1 MSEEKNNASNDWKKR
16 EIGALWRRE
25 GKNQKYLSGKVTLG
39 EFGEEQTIQV
49 VIYSNKFKE
58 KDNQPD
64 FRIYKSEPAAPKSSE
79 APAEAP
85 QSSAPEASA
94 PEVADPDIPDVL
106 R

>member
-1 MSEEKNNASNDWKKR
+1 MSEEKNNASSDWKKR

-64 FRIYKSEPAAPKSSE
+64 FRIYKSEPAAPASQVSDSST
-79 APAEAP
+79 PAS
-85 QSSAPEASA
+85 QGTAPESL
-94 PEVADPDIPDVL
+94 DPDIPDVL
-106 R
+106 Q

>member
-1 MSEEKNNASNDWKKR
+1 MSEEKNNASSDWKKR

-64 FRIYKSEPAAPKSSE
+64 FRIYKSEPAAQSAQSSE
-79 APAEAP
+79 SAVPASPAT
-85 QSSAPEASA
+85 AS
-94 PEVADPDIPDVL
+94 ESVDPDIPDVL
-106 R
+106 Q

>member
-1 MSEEKNNASNDWKKR
+1 MSEEKNNASSEWKKR

-64 FRIYKSEPAAPKSSE
+64 FRIYKSEPAAQSAQPSDSVVPASPAKASE
-79 APAEAP
+79 
-85 QSSAPEASA
+85 SVDS
-94 PEVADPDIPDVL
+94 DIPDVL
-106 R
+106 Q

>member
-1 MSEEKNNASNDWKKR
+1 MSEEKNTTSSDWKKR

-39 EFGEEQTIQV
+39 EFGEEQTFQV

-64 FRIYKSEPAAPKSSE
+64 FRIYKSEPAKSSD
-79 APAEAP
+79 
-85 QSSAPEASA
+85 STPEVTDSA
-94 PEVADPDIPDVL
+94 PEVGQSTPEVGDPDIPDVL
-106 R
+106 Q

>member
-1 MSEEKNNASNDWKKR
+1 MSEEKSNVSSDWKKR

-64 FRIYKSEPAAPKSSE
+64 FRIYKSEPAAPSSQ
-79 APAEAP
+79 
-85 QSSAPEASA
+85 QSDTSVSSARESAPES
-94 PEVADPDIPDVL
+94 VDPDIPDVL
-106 R
+106 Q